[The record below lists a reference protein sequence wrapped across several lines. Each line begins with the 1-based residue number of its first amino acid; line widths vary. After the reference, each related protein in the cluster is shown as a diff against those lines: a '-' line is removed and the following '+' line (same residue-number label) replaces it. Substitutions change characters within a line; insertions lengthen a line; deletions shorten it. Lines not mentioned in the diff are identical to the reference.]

1 MFYDGKWVLQQVDNN
16 HDCEPSRARVI
27 AEKLRHERKE
37 IVRADP
43 NEYTRKH
50 RENDPRCSNNKFTC
64 PVCEKKFAMEN
75 ELKIHMNNQT

>member
-50 RENDPRCSNNKFTC
+50 RENKFTC
-64 PVCEKKFAMEN
+64 PVSEKKICNRKRTEDSQ
-75 ELKIHMNNQT
+75 E